1 MQNEIKGGIMATYI
15 SYDDKQEKLLS
26 LPIGKVRE
34 LLAYADGDETLDDWL
49 DDIIPALLD
58 SEWDDEDDDEWDEDY
73 QEDDEE
79 EDTDDEDWDDED
91 EDYEV
96 EDDEEEEDWE
106 EYVLDGEA
114 ELADPEEEQLA
125 QDIAGDIAWGKYAL
139 SDIPANIYSQE
150 VMDRIRYLI

>member
-1 MQNEIKGGIMATYI
+1 MATYI
-15 SYDDKQEKLLS
+15 SYDDKLEKLLS

-58 SEWDDEDDDEWDEDY
+58 SDWDDEEEDEWDEDY
-73 QEDDEE
+73 QEE

-91 EDYEV
+91 EDYE
-96 EDDEEEEDWE
+96 EDNGEG
-106 EYVLDGEA
+106 YMLDGEA
-114 ELADPEEEQLA
+114 ELANPEEEQLA
-125 QDIAGDIAWGKYAL
+125 QDIAGDIAWGKYTL
-139 SDIPANIYSQE
+139 SDIPANVYSQE